1 MNLQELQK
9 QIINKQLD
17 NLYVFIGE
25 EIAIQKIYINK
36 IAEVKNLEIQ
46 YVEEYRQIHNSLKV
60 NNLFNTK
67 KLYIVLDDLDILK
80 QEKIWEEI
88 DTNGNIII
96 FKYNNID
103 KRNKFY
109 KFFEKQIVE
118 FNKLSDEVLTKYIQK
133 EVPLGEQNCKKLID
147 ICNSNY
153 NQILLELDKIK
164 NRNQLIFA
172 NTEFDGYPFNPNDA
186 TFLELEKQGAFHKE
200 ISDITFEFVEKVLKR
215 DTKRVYDLYK
225 KLKLIGESNIKLLSL
240 LYNNFKIV
248 LLIQSCKSSDIC
260 KTTGLQY
267 YQVKYNQ
274 DKLNY
279 YTIGE
284 LVYILRK
291 IQQIES
297 GIKQGTIDEVISL
310 DYLLVNIL

>member
-46 YVEEYRQIHNSLKV
+46 YVEEYKQIYNSLKV

-80 QEKIWEEI
+80 QEKVWEEI

-118 FNKLSDEVLTKYIQK
+118 FNKLSDEVLIKYIQK
-133 EVPLGEQNCKKLID
+133 ELPTLNEENCKKLID
-147 ICNSNY
+147 IGDSNY
-153 NQILLELDKIK
+153 NQILMELDKLL
-164 NRNQLIFA
+164 NYQH
-172 NTEFDGYPFNPNDA
+172 Y
-186 TFLELEKQGAFHKE
+186 LENEDYHYGCGWSNSHFEKLDEQGAFHKE

-215 DTKRVYDLYK
+215 DIKKVYDLYK

-279 YTIGE
+279 YTAGE